1 MVDFHVRGGGRV
13 GPLVVGGRVVGI
25 GVGNVRR
32 VVVIAPC
39 VVGTVC
45 GVVGVPC
52 DATGVT
58 CGVVGFVCGVV
69 GIVCGVV
76 LCCVGCTV
84 GGVVGIVCGV
94 VLCCVG
100 CTVGGVPP
108 AGVPVCVVG
117 MPVGTTGRV
126 VGGPKIQIC
135 LKLNHNVFYGPQ
147 NGHHHIYVISGFLS
161 LSMDLS

>member
-52 DATGVT
+52 DVAGVT

-76 LCCVGCTV
+76 LCCVGCV
-84 GGVVGIVCGV
+84 
-94 VLCCVG
+94 
-100 CTVGGVPP
+100 VGGVPP

-117 MPVGTTGRV
+117 RPVGTSGRV
-126 VGGPKIQIC
+126 VRGPKIHRC
-135 LKLNHNVFYGPQ
+135 SNCKTR
-147 NGHHHIYVISGFLS
+147 
-161 LSMDLS
+161 M

>member
-1 MVDFHVRGGGRV
+1 MRGGGRV

-32 VVVIAPC
+32 VVYIAPC

-52 DATGVT
+52 DAVGVA
-58 CGVVGFVCGVV
+58 CGVVGFVRGVV

-84 GGVVGIVCGV
+84 A
-94 VLCCVG
+94 
-100 CTVGGVPP
+100 GVPP

-117 MPVGTTGRV
+117 ILEGTSGRV
-126 VGGPKIQIC
+126 VGGPKIQRC

-147 NGHHHIYVISGFLS
+147 NDHHHT
-161 LSMDLS
+161 